1 MEQGIPFMGSCPD
14 EQVQLASPVILFLGN
29 DDGIGLVRKEF
40 LCPIFDLAE
49 LNPKTLHFN
58 LVVLTSAVDDVT
70 VRVDRTEVACFIVL
84 FPVEPGEY
92 LSRLFLVLPV
102 ASHDLLPAYP

>member
-40 LCPIFDLAE
+40 LCPVFDLAE
-49 LNPKTLHFN
+49 LNPKTLYFN
-58 LVVLTSAVDDVT
+58 
-70 VRVDRTEVACFIVL
+70 
-84 FPVEPGEY
+84 
-92 LSRLFLVLPV
+92 
-102 ASHDLLPAYP
+102 